1 LRHTDLTEA
10 FMNYEQKELQRII
23 DDIKENPNDGYNT
36 ASIQVVSDNQKTKHL
51 NIPLKT
57 LEVLIALFGKD

>member
-1 LRHTDLTEA
+1 
-10 FMNYEQKELQRII
+10 MNYEQKELQRII